1 MSTSG
6 KVYSPADE
14 PMVPFKDAERRREMG
29 GPHAEIGGHVLVVR
43 IAYPGECAEDAD
55 GDGEVGD
62 NAHNQ
67 DRIVVVLVVDEYE
80 RHAEYEPDEAGCC
93 AS

>member
-43 IAYPGECAEDAD
+43 IAHTGEGAKDAD
-55 GDGEVGD
+55 GHGEVGD
-62 NAHNQ
+62 NAHDQ
-67 DRIVVVLVVDEYE
+67 DRVVVVLVVDEDE
-80 RHAEYEPDEAGCC
+80 RDTEDEP
-93 AS
+93 